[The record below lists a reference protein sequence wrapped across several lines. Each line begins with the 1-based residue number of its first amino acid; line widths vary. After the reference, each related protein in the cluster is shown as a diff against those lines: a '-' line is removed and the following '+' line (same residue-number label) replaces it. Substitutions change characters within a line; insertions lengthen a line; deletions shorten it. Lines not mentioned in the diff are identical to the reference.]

1 MPRGRSITLE
11 QEDKVLALYELG
23 VSIKEIIKETGVKS
37 EQTIYRILDDNN
49 VPRRPKLKVAGRVL
63 ITVEEEVAEMLKKQ
77 KNVSRYVNEA
87 IRYFDKNA

>member
-1 MPRGRSITLE
+1 MPRGRTITIE

-37 EQTIYRILDDNN
+37 GQTIYRILDDNN